1 MNENENK
8 IINRKWLKWQTPKKK
23 MESNAYVIRT
33 NTMSWNLKDKK
44 WSNLIKNFIPQILK
58 IEGRVM
64 QA

>member
-1 MNENENK
+1 
-8 IINRKWLKWQTPKKK
+8 

-44 WSNLIKNFIPQILK
+44 WNNLIKNFIPQILK

-64 QA
+64 QADFATSAGLILFSLSQAWISN